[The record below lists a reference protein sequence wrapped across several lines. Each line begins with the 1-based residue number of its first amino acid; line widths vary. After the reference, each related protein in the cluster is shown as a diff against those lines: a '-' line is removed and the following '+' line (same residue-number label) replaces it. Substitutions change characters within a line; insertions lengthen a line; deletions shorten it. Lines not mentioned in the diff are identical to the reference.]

1 MSKISKD
8 NEGTSYPFWIIIDPA
23 QNFKVNSDGIY
34 NIANM
39 ITGVWFSREKAEAFL
54 NKTRYNFSE
63 HAKVFCASGTDSDDW
78 VEFCKTIEKL

>member
-1 MSKISKD
+1 MEISKN
-8 NEGTSYPFWIIIDPA
+8 NEGTSSPFWIIIDPS

-39 ITGVWFSREKAEAFL
+39 ITGVWFSREKAEEFL
-54 NKTRYNFSE
+54 KRTRYNFGE
-63 HAKVFCASGTDSDDW
+63 HAKVFCASGTYSEDW

>member
-1 MSKISKD
+1 MELSKD
-8 NEGTSYPFWIIIDPA
+8 NEGTSSPFWIIIDPS

-34 NIANM
+34 NIASM

-54 NKTRYNFSE
+54 KRTRYNFGE
-63 HAKVFCASGTDSDDW
+63 HAKVFCASGTDSEDW